1 MYLTTQEI
9 GALFTYK
16 YSWAGGRARTLSRD
30 IATRLFVSSSTRE
43 DRMSKAK
50 LLACLVGAS
59 VSCLLAV
66 AARSADE
73 TYTVKTIIS
82 VPGGLTSFDI
92 AFVDANIN
100 TLVLADRTNKSI
112 DVVNTNTNVMT
123 HQYTA
128 NPPFVGVVASPA
140 NASGPN
146 GVIIVDQR
154 EIW

>member
-1 MYLTTQEI
+1 
-9 GALFTYK
+9 
-16 YSWAGGRARTLSRD
+16 
-30 IATRLFVSSSTRE
+30 
-43 DRMSKAK
+43 MSKAK
-50 LLACLVGAS
+50 LLACLVGAG
-59 VSCLLAV
+59 VSCLLGV

-73 TYTVKTIIS
+73 TYTVKTIIP

-112 DVVNTNTNVMT
+112 DVVNTATNTLT
-123 HQYTA
+123 HQYKA
-128 NPPFVGVVASPA
+128 SPPFVGVVASPA

-154 EIW
+154 ELWVTDGPVLNCATTPCTVVT